1 MLKKIAIAV
10 IVILAVIFG
19 MAMMQP
25 DTFTVTRSTTIK
37 APPEKIIAAG
47 ERLPQ
52 LAKLVAMGKPRPEH
66 AAHLQRPGQR
76 HRRGLHVERQ

>member
-1 MLKKIAIAV
+1 MLKKISIAI

-37 APPEKIIAAG
+37 APPEKIM
-47 ERLPQ
+47 P
-52 LAKLVAMGKPRPEH
+52 LVADFH
-66 AAHLQRPGQR
+66 IWQSW
-76 HRRGLHVERQ
+76 